1 MNLEDLTHQVVELAK
16 SAGSFIREEASRFDA
31 ASIEYK
37 GLNDMVSYVDKGAE
51 EMIVAGLSKYLPSAG
66 FVTEEQT
73 INKVGEVY
81 NWIVDP
87 LDGTTNFIHGIP
99 AFSVSIALQKN
110 DELVVGVIYEINRD
124 ECFYAWKDGGAFMNG
139 KKIMVTSNQTFS
151 ASLLAT
157 GFPYYNFEKL
167 ERYINVFRELTQ
179 VSHGLRRIGS
189 AAVDLA
195 YVACGRFD
203 GFFEY
208 NLNSYDVAAGVILV
222 REAGG
227 RVTNFSGT
235 AEVFEARELIAGNPF
250 IAAELHSVISKHF
263 KN

>member
-1 MNLEDLTHQVVELAK
+1 
-16 SAGSFIREEASRFDA
+16 
-31 ASIEYK
+31 
-37 GLNDMVSYVDKGAE
+37 
-51 EMIVAGLSKYLPSAG
+51 
-66 FVTEEQT
+66 
-73 INKVGEVY
+73 
-81 NWIVDP
+81 
-87 LDGTTNFIHGIP
+87 
-99 AFSVSIALQKN
+99 
-110 DELVVGVIYEINRD
+110 
-124 ECFYAWKDGGAFMNG
+124 
-139 KKIMVTSNQTFS
+139 
-151 ASLLAT
+151 
-157 GFPYYNFEKL
+157 FPYYNFEKL

-250 IAAELHSVISKHF
+250 IAAELQTVISKHF
-263 KN
+263 KE